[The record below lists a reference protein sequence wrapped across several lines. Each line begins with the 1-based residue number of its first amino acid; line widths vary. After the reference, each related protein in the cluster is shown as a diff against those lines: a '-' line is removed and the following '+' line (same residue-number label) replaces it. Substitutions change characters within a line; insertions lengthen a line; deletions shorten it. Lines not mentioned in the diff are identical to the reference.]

1 MARTFLGVLGAFLG
15 SVAACGAAD
24 DGGGGGSGGFGA
36 GPAGGAGGSSGTGG
50 GGATG
55 GGAATGAGGGS
66 GGSLVVDSGT
76 GATGGGTTADAAC
89 QATGATA
96 ESQPVPADIIWAVDQ
111 SGSMDQ
117 EAQYVQQ
124 KINEFANAIT
134 TSGIDYRVVMI
145 ASTTSGEAICV
156 PPPLAGPGCGDGPR
170 FRLVN
175 VKVDSEDALDRI
187 VYEYPKYADF
197 LRPNSVKHFV
207 VVTDDNARS
216 PAQITSAAAFTA
228 ALAGLQPAG
237 TFAEWVFHGIY
248 AFGAIPITGC
258 IGLFGS
264 GALFGAVYSQ
274 LVQQTGGAQG
284 QICSGDWT
292 LVFQA
297 IQQSVV
303 ESAVSCEYPI
313 PPPPAGQTLDASK
326 VNVDY
331 YPHGSGTPGTVQA
344 VLRVNGLADCKPGQ
358 GLWYYD
364 DNAAPTRILLCPQTC
379 EAVQSNATAEVKVL
393 FGCESVFAPPS

>member
-1 MARTFLGVLGAFLG
+1 MKTSIVGLLGCVLPL
-15 SVAACGAAD
+15 VTACSAAD
-24 DGGGGGSGGFGA
+24 DGAKSGGGFGGSAAGGGGAGGSAGGGGSGG
-36 GPAGGAGGSSGTGG
+36 T
-50 GGATG
+50 
-55 GGAATGAGGGS
+55 AATGAGGT
-66 GGSLVVDSGT
+66 GGGLVVDSGS
-76 GATGGGTTADAAC
+76 GATGGGTGADAAC

-96 ESQPVPADIIWAVDQ
+96 QSQPVPADIIWAVDQ

-145 ASTTSGEAICV
+145 ASTTSGEKICV
-156 PPPLAGPGCGDGPR
+156 PPPLAGPGCGNGPR
-170 FRLVN
+170 FRLVD

-187 VYEYPKYADF
+187 VYEYPKYSDF

-216 PAQITSAAAFTA
+216 PAQFTSAAAFTA
-228 ALAGLQPAG
+228 ALTGLQPPG
-237 TFAEWVFHGIY
+237 MFAQWIFHGIY
-248 AFGAIPITGC
+248 AFGVIPITGC
-258 IGLFGS
+258 LGVFGS
-264 GALFGAVYSQ
+264 GAMAGTVYAQ
-274 LVQQTGGAQG
+274 LIQQTGGAQG

-292 LVFQA
+292 QVFQA

-303 ESAVSCEYPI
+303 ESAVSCEYVI
-313 PPPPAGQTLDASK
+313 PPPPPGETLDANK

-331 YPHGSGTPGTVQA
+331 YPQGSGSPGSVQP
-344 VLRVNGLADCKPGQ
+344 VLRVSGIGDCKPGQ

-379 EAVQSNATAEVKVL
+379 DAVQSNPAAQIDVL
-393 FGCESVFAPPS
+393 FGCESVFAPPE